1 MRSRHQDK
9 KPPNISK
16 KKHIDLGE
24 TAVEERKKDRITP
37 SESLKKSRPT
47 AKNNKIKATEAENII
62 TVWNAAIITEILC
75 NNLPQKIW

>member
-16 KKHIDLGE
+16 KHINLGA

-37 SESLKKSRPT
+37 SESLKKSRRT
-47 AKNNKIKATEAENII
+47 AKNNKIEATAAENII
-62 TVWNAAIITEILC
+62 TA
-75 NNLPQKIW
+75 